1 MTGRSDDDS
10 DIVDALGVLVVCAVG
25 FVAFGLLYVDLQREG
40 REESA
45 AARGGQRSTKR
56 PASASLEVVTYN
68 LFWWNVA
75 QNNNWDALYRK
86 VDSQSF
92 ELIGFQECDNVGQI
106 INGVGRM
113 RGRFDSYTPPGMLIN
128 PVAWDSEK
136 FEQLDAGWRRI
147 GSDRWG
153 VRITSWAPRCPS

>member
-1 MTGRSDDDS
+1 MCGPC
-10 DIVDALGVLVVCAVG
+10 APLGIRPSPPGSPRLVAG
-25 FVAFGLLYVDLQREG
+25 SG
-40 REESA
+40 
-45 AARGGQRSTKR
+45 
-56 PASASLEVVTYN
+56 PPSASLEVVTYN

-92 ELIGFQECDNVGQI
+92 DLIGFQECDNVGQI

-136 FEQLDAGWRRI
+136 FEQLDAGWRQI

-153 VRITSWAPRCPS
+153 ERITVWVRLIPHCTCDGSDSLLC